1 MKTFLILTNAL
12 FIGTEV
18 FLLLAIHN
26 KGESMNKLPPQVP
39 IHAPAPAPVREVPA
53 PRAIPF
59 QSDADTLLV
68 RLIKEKEGFHPRPYR
83 CPAGVLTIGYGFT
96 AKKHLALGNMTEAQ
110 ASRILETEIV
120 PAAKKAVDKWVKV
133 PLTPY
138 QKAALASFVYN
149 CGESNLARLVNGEN
163 RLNGGNYERT
173 AALLMLYTKANGK
186 TLKGLVE
193 RRKQEAKMFLG
204 KI

>member
-12 FIGTEV
+12 FIGAEV
-18 FLLLAIHN
+18 FLLLAIRD
-26 KGESMNKLPPQVP
+26 KPDALPPQVP

-59 QSDADTLLV
+59 QSDANALLV

-96 AKKHLALGNMTEAQ
+96 AKKHLALGRMTEAQ
-110 ASRILETEIV
+110 ASRILEQEII
-120 PAAKKAVDKWVKV
+120 PSAKKIVHNLVKV

-138 QKAALASFVYN
+138 QEAALASFVYN
-149 CGESNLARLVNGEN
+149 CGESNLARLVNGKN
-163 RLNGGNYERT
+163 RLNQQC
-173 AALLMLYTKANGK
+173 
-186 TLKGLVE
+186 V
-193 RRKQEAKMFLG
+193 
-204 KI
+204 